1 MLLYAFQASLFI
13 IVFNSRSMAKQEEG
27 DVRQLKKN
35 FALLELIEKI
45 QQSRSGGEA
54 IDRYARDRLLGID
67 CDEDPCHTAVLFCTV
82 CESHLCERCADSS
95 HDTNV
100 LSKHRRIPLSQ
111 KPASTGNCRIHNS
124 YPIEFVCKEEACSNK
139 NGLMCTFCRD
149 YGLHKGH
156 AHVLI
161 ERETDEL
168 RERLQESISEVAKT
182 LAKVEAL
189 KRRLQRAAAELSSRE
204 RGPFGDALTQ
214 VRSHFNRLRE
224 SLCRD
229 EEAAL
234 DTLTSHVNGRVAALN
249 SYIERMDAISNK
261 LNSTNAELQRS
272 LVLDRSKLV
281 ERKSDL
287 LALAESASMEEVR
300 QPEESLM
307 STLIPYSISRANRL
321 HLGKYEDAR
330 VVFLGLDG
338 AGKTTLLRSLM
349 KAPHVPDVSPTNGFT
364 VDSMHYKNFHLHL
377 WDVSGLSRCRNVWKN
392 YHSYAQAIVFVVD
405 SSTPERFPE
414 VIRAVEDVIED
425 CHVDSCQFLLVVN
438 RKA

>member
-1 MLLYAFQASLFI
+1 MLVLDQCDIHSLKMGEYGCNVCNEEYSALEERRTPRVLTGCGHTI
-13 IVFNSRSMAKQEEG
+13 CQGCAQSICRPGVSYIVCPFDRVSTAVTGG

-45 QQSRSGGEA
+45 QQSRSGEEA

-124 YPIEFVCKEEACSNK
+124 YPIEFVCK
-139 NGLMCTFCRD
+139 
-149 YGLHKGH
+149 GH

-189 KRRLQRAAAELSSRE
+189 KRRLQKAAAELSSRE

-214 VRSHFNRLRE
+214 VNTYFEKGIRFIEEGFRE
-224 SLCRD
+224 SCEIR
-229 EEAAL
+229 
-234 DTLTSHVNGRVAALN
+234 
-249 SYIERMDAISNK
+249 IDAEPPSDV
-261 LNSTNAELQRS
+261 
-272 LVLDRSKLV
+272 LV
-281 ERKSDL
+281 
-287 LALAESASMEEVR
+287 
-300 QPEESLM
+300 
-307 STLIPYSISRANRL
+307 T
-321 HLGKYEDAR
+321 DA
-330 VVFLGLDG
+330 V
-338 AGKTTLLRSLM
+338 
-349 KAPHVPDVSPTNGFT
+349 
-364 VDSMHYKNFHLHL
+364 
-377 WDVSGLSRCRNVWKN
+377 
-392 YHSYAQAIVFVVD
+392 
-405 SSTPERFPE
+405 
-414 VIRAVEDVIED
+414 
-425 CHVDSCQFLLVVN
+425 
-438 RKA
+438 

>member
-1 MLLYAFQASLFI
+1 
-13 IVFNSRSMAKQEEG
+13 MARPMHIFAERIKVKMGEYGCNVCNEEYSALEERRTPRVLTG

-35 FALLELIEKI
+35 FALLELIERI
-45 QQSRSGGEA
+45 QQSRSGGETV
-54 IDRYARDRLLGID
+54 DRYARDRLLGID
-67 CDEDPCHTAVLFCTV
+67 CDEDPCHTAVLFCT
-82 CESHLCERCADSS
+82 
-95 HDTNV
+95 
-100 LSKHRRIPLSQ
+100 
-111 KPASTGNCRIHNS
+111 
-124 YPIEFVCKEEACSNK
+124 EETCSNR

-168 RERLQESISEVAKT
+168 REKLQESISEVTKT
-182 LAKVEAL
+182 LAKVETL
-189 KRRLQRAAAELSSRE
+189 KRRLQKAAAELSNRE

-249 SYIERMDAISNK
+249 SFVERMDAISNK
-261 LNSTNAELQRS
+261 LNSTTAELQRS

-281 ERKSDL
+281 ERKNDL

-300 QPEESLM
+300 PPEESLM
-307 STLIPYSISRANRL
+307 STLIPYSISRTNRL
-321 HLGKYEDAR
+321 HLGQYEDAR

-349 KAPHVPDVSPTNGFT
+349 RAPHVPDVSPTNG
-364 VDSMHYKNFHLHL
+364 
-377 WDVSGLSRCRNVWKN
+377 
-392 YHSYAQAIVFVVD
+392 
-405 SSTPERFPE
+405 
-414 VIRAVEDVIED
+414 
-425 CHVDSCQFLLVVN
+425 
-438 RKA
+438 